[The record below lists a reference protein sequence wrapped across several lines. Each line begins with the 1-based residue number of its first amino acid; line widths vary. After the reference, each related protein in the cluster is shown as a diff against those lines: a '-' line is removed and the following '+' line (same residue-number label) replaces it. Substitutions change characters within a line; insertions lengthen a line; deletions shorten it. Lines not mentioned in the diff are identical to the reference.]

1 MSHSCDPGG
10 IPLPVPD
17 PRVQL
22 ARDTL
27 RYFEEG
33 NWASAPGGLTVQM
46 AGHLADAVRML
57 LEVIDGSS
65 SST

>member
-27 RYFEEG
+27 RYWDG
-33 NWASAPGGLTVQM
+33 GQWADAGTLTVGM

-65 SST
+65 SSS